1 MRLIVDTQIL
11 IRLLLDESIS
21 DKVRTLLT
29 DPDNDVLI
37 PHICLFEIV
46 IKQKIGK
53 LPKLSWPTL
62 IIVQQLLRDG
72 FALLPVNVEH
82 IAAYDQIPL
91 FTDHRDPFD
100 RLLIATALAENIPI
114 ISADK
119 NFKLYTAQI
128 ALIET

>member
-1 MRLIVDTQIL
+1 MKLIVDTQIL
-11 IRLLLDESIS
+11 IRLLLDESLS
-21 DKVRTLLT
+21 DKIRTLLT

-37 PHICLFEIV
+37 PYVCLYEIV

-53 LPKLSWPTL
+53 LDELTWPTR
-62 IIVQQLLRDG
+62 IIVQQLIQDG
-72 FALLPVNVEH
+72 FALIPISEEH
-82 IAAYDQIPL
+82 IATYNQVPL
-91 FTDHRDPFD
+91 YPEHRDPFD

-128 ALIET
+128 QLIEA